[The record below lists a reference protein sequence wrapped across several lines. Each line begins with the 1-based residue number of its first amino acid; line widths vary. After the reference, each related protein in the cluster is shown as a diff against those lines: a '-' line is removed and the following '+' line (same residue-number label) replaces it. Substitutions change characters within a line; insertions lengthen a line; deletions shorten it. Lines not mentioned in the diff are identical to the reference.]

1 MIINYTKVFPC
12 NRQDYRTISKAMRIT
27 VFFLTVLILQ
37 VSAESRAQINITKK
51 NAPLREIVKVLSEQS
66 GVDFIYADRDLKRA
80 HPVTVKLHNASLE
93 KALAICFDGQPL
105 DYSIRDRTVL
115 VRRKVATNI
124 TRKRSPDL
132 PESPE
137 QAVQSGMTGKVTDE
151 NGLPLEGTTILVK
164 NFSAATKTDADGN
177 FRLDLPD
184 QARVLVFT
192 RLGYETQEVELK
204 GRSSLEISL
213 RAAMND
219 LEEAVVIGYGTQKRS
234 DLTGAI
240 SRVDARDF
248 ESQSATNLSE
258 FLSGTVAGIAS
269 SQATGAG
276 GGGSL
281 EVRGANSIT
290 AGTSPLIVL
299 DGVIYNGALQD
310 INPFDIATIDVLQD
324 ASSAAVYGARA
335 ASGVII
341 VTTKR
346 GNSEVPTVTLS
357 SMWGLASVSN
367 DYKPFDAEGYLRF
380 RQDLMQQ
387 MAPRDGEGYYS
398 NPGQLPENVSLEQ
411 WRNYSNNAD
420 ADNTVEWLKRLR
432 LNNLEIEGFQ
442 QGRVIDWYDKRMQ
455 QGLRHNNDIALSGKA
470 SRLNYYLSTGYTDN
484 EGIIYGDRLKTWRTR
499 LNLEGDVA
507 EFLKIGVNTQFAT
520 SDNSSVPAG
529 GINRLSP
536 YGKFMEDDGMLVRF
550 PQEDPSFSNAFL
562 EPYYKDQY
570 RKNNRLF
577 ATFYAE
583 LKLPFGIKY
592 RASFQNRLVTEK
604 DYNFWPSTTMMG
616 GVTRRNGYG
625 TRSDE
630 HSYEWMV
637 DNILTWSQRFDKHAF
652 DFTFLVNAEKLQIQ
666 QSFQENENFGPNEN
680 LSWHGLQYGANP
692 SINNNDRVRTGD
704 ALMARMNYNYDE
716 RYLFTLSWRRDGFSA
731 FGQNNPRGFFPS
743 AAFAWRLSQE
753 RFFDVAWI
761 NDLKMRVSWGVNGN
775 RDVPGYAALSNLA
788 RNAYFDGSNVV
799 VGLTN
804 SSMANPNLKWEG
816 TEAYNI
822 GFDLTAFDSRLTAT
836 IDAYK
841 GTTYDLLLDRRLP
854 RIIGYES
861 VTTNLGELS
870 NRGINATVQGQ
881 IIKKENLNWRSSFVF
896 SLNRNRIDRLWGDMM
911 EEEVNGQLVQR
922 EVPDYANGYFPGEAL
937 DRIWDYR
944 IQGIWQVEEAEA
956 AAQYGLRPG
965 EYRVEDV
972 NADGAYRQFDDK
984 QFIGWHQPRYTLGW
998 RNDFSFWKYFDA
1010 NIFIRADLGHMGSR
1024 DDFNHSSSNI
1034 YDRANTL
1041 DIPYW
1046 TPENR
1051 SNTHPRLN
1059 VNYRLFE
1066 GGINM
1071 YESRSFLRLQDV
1083 AIGYR
1088 LPKEVLDKV
1097 SMNNL
1102 RFFLSARNLLTLTKW
1117 TGWDPESQNSPMPRI
1132 FTLGFNAS
1140 F

>member
-1 MIINYTKVFPC
+1 
-12 NRQDYRTISKAMRIT
+12 MRIT
-27 VFFLTVLILQ
+27 VFLLTVLMMQ
-37 VSAESRAQINITKK
+37 VSAESMAQITINKK
-51 NAPLREIVKVLSEQS
+51 STPLREIVKVLSEQS
-66 GVDFIYADRDLKRA
+66 GFDFVYADQDLKQAR
-80 HPVTVKLHNASLE
+80 PVSVKLSNASLE
-93 KALAICFDGQPL
+93 HALAVCFAGQPL
-105 DYSIRDRTVL
+105 DYAVRNRTVL
-115 VRRKVATNI
+115 VRPKTTAKKANLNTLHAVTEPIATRQI
-124 TRKRSPDL
+124 GL
-132 PESPE
+132 
-137 QAVQSGMTGKVTDE
+137 SGRVLDE
-151 NGLPLEGTTILVK
+151 KGLPLEGATVSLK
-164 NFSAATKTDADGN
+164 NFSMATQTDADGN
-177 FRLDLPD
+177 FMIEIPANGRI
-184 QARVLVFT
+184 LVFS
-192 RLGYETQEVELK
+192 LVGFEPQEVTIN
-204 GRSSLEISL
+204 GRSKLEITM
-213 RAAMND
+213 RPAVND
-219 LEEAVVIGYGTQKRS
+219 LEEAVVVGYGTQKKS

-240 SRVDARDF
+240 SRIDARDF
-248 ESQSATNLSE
+248 ETQSATNLSE

-269 SQATGAG
+269 SQSTGAG
-276 GGGSL
+276 GGASL

-324 ASSAAVYGARA
+324 ASSAAVYGSRA

-346 GNSEVPTVTLS
+346 GTSDVPTVTVS
-357 SMWGLASVSN
+357 SMWGLASTSN
-367 DYKPFDAEGYLRF
+367 DYKPFDAAGYLRF
-380 RQDLMQQ
+380 REDLMQQ
-387 MAPRDGEGYYS
+387 MAPRDAEGYYM
-398 NPGQLPENVSLEQ
+398 NPDQLPANVSLEQ
-411 WRNYSNNAD
+411 WRGYSNNVD
-420 ADNTVEWLKRLR
+420 DDNTVEWLKRLR
-432 LNNLEIEGFQ
+432 LNSTEIEGFQ
-442 QGRVIDWYDKRMQ
+442 QGRIIDWYDKRMQ
-455 QGLRHNNDIALSGKA
+455 QGLRHNSDIALSGKG
-470 SRLNYYLSTGYTDN
+470 SRVNYYLSTGYTDN
-484 EGIIYGDRLKTWRTR
+484 EGIIYGDRIKTWRTR

-507 EFLKIGVNTQFAT
+507 NFFKVGMNAQFAS

-536 YGKFMEDDGMLVRF
+536 YGRFDDEDGMLVRF
-550 PQEDPSFSNAFL
+550 PQEDPSFPNEFL
-562 EPYYKDQY
+562 DAYYKDQY
-570 RKNNRLF
+570 VKNNRLF

-604 DYNFWPSTTMMG
+604 NYNFWPSTTMEG
-616 GVTRRNGYG
+616 GIRRQNGYG
-625 TRSDE
+625 NRSDE
-630 HSYEWMV
+630 HSYEWML
-637 DNILTWSQRFDKHAF
+637 DNILTWSQRFNKHAV
-652 DFTFLVNAEKLQIQ
+652 DFTFLINAEKLQIQ

-716 RYLFTLSWRRDGFSA
+716 RYLFTFSWRRDGFSA
-731 FGQNNPRGFFPS
+731 FGQNHPRGFFPS

-753 RFFDVAWI
+753 QFFNVAWVD
-761 NDLKMRVSWGVNGN
+761 DLKMRFSWGVNGN
-775 RDVPGYAALSNLA
+775 RDVPTYAALSNLS
-788 RNAYFDGSNVV
+788 RNPYFDGTNVV

-822 GFDLTAFDSRLTAT
+822 GVDLTAFERKLTVT
-836 IDAYK
+836 LDAYQ

-861 VTTNLGELS
+861 VTTNLGELF
-870 NRGINATVQGQ
+870 NRGINATVEGQ
-881 IIKKENLNWRSSFVF
+881 LVKKENLTWRSSLVF
-896 SLNRNRIDRLWGDMM
+896 SLNRNRINRLWGDMI
-911 EEEVNGQLVQR
+911 EEEVNGQTVTR

-937 DRIWDYR
+937 DRVWDYR
-944 IQGIWQVEEAEA
+944 IQGIWQEEEADA
-956 AAQYGLRPG
+956 AGQYGMRPG

-984 QFIGWHQPRYTLGW
+984 QFIGWRQPRYTLGW
-998 RNDFSFWKYFDA
+998 RNDFNFLTYFDL
-1010 NIFIRADLGHMGSR
+1010 NIFVRADLGHIGER
-1024 DDFNHSSSNI
+1024 GDFNHSSSNI

-1046 TPENR
+1046 TAENR

-1071 YESRSFLRLQDV
+1071 YESRSFLRLQDA

-1088 LPKEVLDKV
+1088 MPQQILEKV
-1097 SMNNL
+1097 SVNQL
-1102 RFFLSARNLLTLTKW
+1102 RFFASARNLLTWSKW
-1117 TGWDPESQNSPMPRI
+1117 SGWDPESQNSPMPRI
-1132 FTLGFNAS
+1132 FTLGLNAS

>member
-1 MIINYTKVFPC
+1 MIINYTQVVCCNTSIYRQIWKV
-12 NRQDYRTISKAMRIT
+12 MRIT
-27 VFFLTVLILQ
+27 VFLLTVLMMQ
-37 VSAESRAQINITKK
+37 VSAESMAQITINKK
-51 NAPLREIVKVLSEQS
+51 STPLREIVKVLSEQS
-66 GVDFIYADRDLKRA
+66 GFDFVYADQDLKQAR
-80 HPVTVKLHNASLE
+80 PVSVKLSNASLE
-93 KALAICFDGQPL
+93 HALAVCFAGQPL
-105 DYSIRDRTVL
+105 DYAVRNRTVL
-115 VRRKVATNI
+115 VRPKTTAKKANLNTLHAVTEPIATRQI
-124 TRKRSPDL
+124 GL
-132 PESPE
+132 
-137 QAVQSGMTGKVTDE
+137 SGRVLDE
-151 NGLPLEGTTILVK
+151 KGLPLEGATVSLK
-164 NFSAATKTDADGN
+164 NFSMATQTDADGN
-177 FRLDLPD
+177 FMIEIPANGRI
-184 QARVLVFT
+184 LVFS
-192 RLGYETQEVELK
+192 LVGFEPQEVTIN
-204 GRSSLEISL
+204 GRSKLEITM
-213 RAAMND
+213 RPAVND
-219 LEEAVVIGYGTQKRS
+219 LEEAVVVGYGTQKKS

-240 SRVDARDF
+240 SRIDARDF
-248 ESQSATNLSE
+248 ETQSATNLSE

-269 SQATGAG
+269 SQSTGAG
-276 GGGSL
+276 GGASL

-324 ASSAAVYGARA
+324 ASSAAVYGSRA

-346 GNSEVPTVTLS
+346 GTSDVPTVTVS
-357 SMWGLASVSN
+357 SMWGLASTSN
-367 DYKPFDAEGYLRF
+367 DYKPFDAAGYLRF
-380 RQDLMQQ
+380 REDLMQQ
-387 MAPRDGEGYYS
+387 MAPRDAEGYYM
-398 NPGQLPENVSLEQ
+398 NPDQLPANVSLEQ
-411 WRNYSNNAD
+411 WRGYSNNVD
-420 ADNTVEWLKRLR
+420 DDNTVEWLKRLR
-432 LNNLEIEGFQ
+432 LNSTEIEGFQ
-442 QGRVIDWYDKRMQ
+442 QGRIIDWYDKRMQ
-455 QGLRHNNDIALSGKA
+455 QGLRHNSDIALSGKG
-470 SRLNYYLSTGYTDN
+470 SRVNYYLSTGYTDN
-484 EGIIYGDRLKTWRTR
+484 EGIIYGDRIKTWRTR

-507 EFLKIGVNTQFAT
+507 NFFKVGMNAQFAS

-536 YGKFMEDDGMLVRF
+536 YGRFDDEDGMLVRF
-550 PQEDPSFSNAFL
+550 PQEDPSFPNEFL
-562 EPYYKDQY
+562 DAYYKDQY
-570 RKNNRLF
+570 VKNNRLF

-604 DYNFWPSTTMMG
+604 NYNFWPSTTMEG
-616 GVTRRNGYG
+616 GIRRQNGYG
-625 TRSDE
+625 NRSDE
-630 HSYEWMV
+630 HSYEWML
-637 DNILTWSQRFDKHAF
+637 DNILTWSQRFNKHAV
-652 DFTFLVNAEKLQIQ
+652 DFTFLINAEKLQIQ

-716 RYLFTLSWRRDGFSA
+716 RYLFTFSWRRDGFSA
-731 FGQNNPRGFFPS
+731 FGQNHPRGFFPS

-753 RFFDVAWI
+753 QFFNVAWVD
-761 NDLKMRVSWGVNGN
+761 DLKMRFSWGVNGN
-775 RDVPGYAALSNLA
+775 RDVPTYAALSNLS
-788 RNAYFDGSNVV
+788 RNPYFDGTNVV

-822 GFDLTAFDSRLTAT
+822 GVDLTAFERKLTVT
-836 IDAYK
+836 LDAYQ

-861 VTTNLGELS
+861 VTTNLGELF
-870 NRGINATVQGQ
+870 NRGINATVEGQ
-881 IIKKENLNWRSSFVF
+881 LVKKENLTWRSSLVF
-896 SLNRNRIDRLWGDMM
+896 SLNRNRINRLWGDMI
-911 EEEVNGQLVQR
+911 EEEVNGQTVTR

-937 DRIWDYR
+937 DRVWDYR
-944 IQGIWQVEEAEA
+944 IQGIWQEEEADA
-956 AAQYGLRPG
+956 AGQYGMRPG

-984 QFIGWHQPRYTLGW
+984 QFIGWRQPRYTLGW
-998 RNDFSFWKYFDA
+998 RNDFNFLTYFDL
-1010 NIFIRADLGHMGSR
+1010 NIFVRADLGHIGER
-1024 DDFNHSSSNI
+1024 GDFNHSSSNI

-1046 TPENR
+1046 TAENR

-1071 YESRSFLRLQDV
+1071 YESRSFLRLQDA

-1088 LPKEVLDKV
+1088 MPQQILEKV
-1097 SMNNL
+1097 SVNQL
-1102 RFFLSARNLLTLTKW
+1102 RFFASARNLLTWSKW
-1117 TGWDPESQNSPMPRI
+1117 SGWDPESQNSPMPRI
-1132 FTLGFNAS
+1132 FTLGLNAS

>member
-1 MIINYTKVFPC
+1 MIINYTKVVRC
-12 NRQDYRTISKAMRIT
+12 NTSIYRPIWKVMRIT
-27 VFFLTVLILQ
+27 VFLLTVLIMQ
-37 VSAESRAQINITKK
+37 VSAESMAQITINKK
-51 NAPLREIVKVLSEQS
+51 NTPLRDIVKVLSEQS
-66 GVDFIYADRDLKRA
+66 GFDFVYADQDLKQAR
-80 HPVTVKLHNASLE
+80 PVSVKLYNASLE
-93 KALAICFDGQPL
+93 HALAVCFAGQPL
-105 DYSIRDRTVL
+105 DYAVRDRTVL
-115 VRRKVATNI
+115 VRRKTTTKKSNLNMVAVVEPI
-124 TRKRSPDL
+124 EPLQISL
-132 PESPE
+132 
-137 QAVQSGMTGKVTDE
+137 SGRVVDE
-151 NGLPLEGTTILVK
+151 KGLPLE
-164 NFSAATKTDADGN
+164 AATVSLKSFSITTQTDANGN
-177 FRLDLPD
+177 FMIDIPANGRT
-184 QARVLVFT
+184 LVFS
-192 RLGYETQEVELK
+192 LVGFESQEVAIN
-204 GRSSLEISL
+204 GRSNLEITM
-213 RAAMND
+213 RPAVND
-219 LEEAVVIGYGTQKRS
+219 LDEAVVVGYGTQKRS

-240 SRVDARDF
+240 SRIDARDF
-248 ESQSATNLSE
+248 ETQSATSLSE

-276 GGGSL
+276 GGASL
-281 EVRGANSIT
+281 EIRGANSIT

-324 ASSAAVYGARA
+324 ASSAAVYGSRA

-346 GNSEVPTVTLS
+346 GTSEVPTVTVS
-357 SMWGLASVSN
+357 SMWGLASTSN
-367 DYKPFDAEGYLRF
+367 DYRPFDAAGYLRF
-380 RQDLMQQ
+380 REDLMQQ
-387 MAPRDGEGYYS
+387 MAPRDAEGYYM
-398 NPGQLPENVSLEQ
+398 NPEKLPANVSLEQ
-411 WRNYSNNAD
+411 WRGYSNNVD
-420 ADNTVEWLKRLR
+420 DDNTVEWLKRLR
-432 LNNLEIEGFQ
+432 LNSTEIEGFQ
-442 QGRVIDWYDKRMQ
+442 QGRIIDWYDKRMQ
-455 QGLRHNNDIALSGKA
+455 QGLRHNSDIALSGKG
-470 SRLNYYLSTGYTDN
+470 SRVNYYLSTGYTDN
-484 EGIIYGDRLKTWRTR
+484 EGIIYGDRIKTWRTR

-507 EFLKIGVNTQFAT
+507 NFFKVGMNAQFAS

-536 YGKFMEDDGMLVRF
+536 YGRFTDDDGMLVRF
-550 PQEDPSFSNAFL
+550 PQEDPSFPNEFL
-562 EPYYKDQY
+562 DAYYKDQY
-570 RKNNRLF
+570 VKNNRLF

-604 DYNFWPSTTMMG
+604 NYNFWPSTTMEG
-616 GVTRRNGYG
+616 GIRRQNGYG
-625 TRSDE
+625 NRSDE
-630 HSYEWMV
+630 HSYEWML
-637 DNILTWSQRFDKHAF
+637 DNILTWSQRFDKHAV

-716 RYLFTLSWRRDGFSA
+716 RYLLTLSWRRDGFSA
-731 FGQNNPRGFFPS
+731 FGQNHPRGFFPS

-753 RFFDVAWI
+753 QFFNVAWVD
-761 NDLKMRVSWGVNGN
+761 DLKMRFSWGVNGN
-775 RDVPGYAALSNLA
+775 RDVPTYAALSNLS
-788 RNAYFDGSNVV
+788 RNPYFDGTNVV

-822 GFDLTAFDSRLTAT
+822 GVDLTAFDRKLMVTL
-836 IDAYK
+836 DAYQ

-870 NRGINATVQGQ
+870 NRGINATVEGQ
-881 IIKKENLNWRSSFVF
+881 LIKKENLTWRSSLVF
-896 SLNRNRIDRLWGDMM
+896 SLNRNRINRLWGDMI
-911 EEEVNGQLVQR
+911 EEEVNGQMVTR

-937 DRIWDYR
+937 DRVWDYR
-944 IQGIWQVEEAEA
+944 IEGIWQVEEADVA
-956 AAQYGLRPG
+956 GQFGMRPG

-984 QFIGWHQPRYTLGW
+984 QFIGWRQPRYTLGW
-998 RNDFSFWKYFDA
+998 RNDFNFLTYFDL
-1010 NIFIRADLGHMGSR
+1010 NIFVRADLGHIGER
-1024 DDFNHSSSNI
+1024 GDFNHSSSNI

-1046 TPENR
+1046 TAENR

-1071 YESRSFLRLQDV
+1071 YESRSFLRLQD
-1083 AIGYR
+1083 ASIGYR
-1088 LPKEVLDKV
+1088 MPQNIIDKV
-1097 SMNNL
+1097 SINQL
-1102 RFFLSARNLLTLTKW
+1102 RFFVSARNLLTW
-1117 TGWDPESQNSPMPRI
+1117 SNWSGWDPESQNSPMPRI
-1132 FTLGFNAS
+1132 FTLGLNAS